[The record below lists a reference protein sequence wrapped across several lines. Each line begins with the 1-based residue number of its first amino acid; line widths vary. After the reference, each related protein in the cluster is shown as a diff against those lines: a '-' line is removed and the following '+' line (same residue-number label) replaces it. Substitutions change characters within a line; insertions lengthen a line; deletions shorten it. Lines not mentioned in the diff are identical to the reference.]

1 MLSPNPGINSKC
13 IAYYFKSD
21 EIVQTFQK
29 NSQGITSDNWNLKFP
44 ALSKIEIRISPNME
58 EQKKIAAYFSQLDA
72 LIYQLEQEL
81 AKLQSIKKALLEK
94 MFV

>member
-1 MLSPNPGINSKC
+1 
-13 IAYYFKSD
+13 
-21 EIVQTFQK
+21 
-29 NSQGITSDNWNLKFP
+29 
-44 ALSKIEIRISPNME
+44 ME

>member
-1 MLSPNPGINSKC
+1 M
-13 IAYYFKSD
+13 D
-21 EIVQTFQK
+21 ELT
-29 NSQGITSDNWNLKFP
+29 TELH
-44 ALSKIEIRISPNME
+44 E
-58 EQKKIAAYFSQLDA
+58 YA

>member
-1 MLSPNPGINSKC
+1 MKIFRSLFAK
-13 IAYYFKSD
+13 
-21 EIVQTFQK
+21 QQ
-29 NSQGITSDNWNLKFP
+29 
-44 ALSKIEIRISPNME
+44 LSKIEIRISPNME

>member
-1 MLSPNPGINSKC
+1 
-13 IAYYFKSD
+13 
-21 EIVQTFQK
+21 
-29 NSQGITSDNWNLKFP
+29 
-44 ALSKIEIRISPNME
+44 ME

-72 LIYQLEQEL
+72 LIYQFEQEL